1 MPRFEAEQD
10 SLEEG
15 RVLGPLNF
23 VARNDVLSELG
34 DDRLG
39 GVVERTWFGLS
50 ELIPSTLRHSE
61 AEVPT
66 VRITHRSFQDDASVA
81 PGHDEADRGDVQQDA
96 DRGRQRQ
103 GCHDAIPG
111 EPGLKALQSF
121 DDRMR
126 VFLLCFQRSCSS
138 S

>member
-81 PGHDEADRGDVQQDA
+81 PGHD
-96 DRGRQRQ
+96 
-103 GCHDAIPG
+103 AIPG